1 MAGGDSRRNGSR
13 RADEIHRSG
22 GSHLLTEGPR
32 PDSRGGTNCWC
43 GVFCYPVGMSL
54 EIVRQ
59 RLAANRDVLS
69 QYGVAELRVFGS
81 VAQGRDT
88 PESDID
94 LLVDFSRAVGLIEF
108 VGLQQRLGQ
117 ILGRRV
123 DLVTRAA
130 LKPQLQA
137 RILRE
142 AVRAA

>member
-1 MAGGDSRRNGSR
+1 M
-13 RADEIHRSG
+13 
-22 GSHLLTEGPR
+22 L
-32 PDSRGGTNCWC
+32 
-43 GVFCYPVGMSL
+43 L
-54 EIVRQ
+54 EIIRQ
-59 RLAANRDVLS
+59 RLAGHHDVFHR
-69 QYGVAELRVFGS
+69 YGVAELRVFGS
-81 VAQGRDT
+81 VAQGRET

-108 VGLQQRLGQ
+108 VGLQQRLAE